1 MALDRLPRPTETSLR
16 LAPVE
21 PGSAPLFCFALLT
34 ISCALASFVFACAT
48 PFAAFAVVAAA
59 MLPLVPALAV
69 VTGAWLV
76 NQVIGFGSLHYPVD
90 ANTIL
95 WGFAIGLA
103 ALVAT
108 LASAV
113 LLRVLPRNLTALA
126 LALALVGAYCSYE
139 FMIFA
144 ATPFLGGAG
153 DFTIPVIV
161 RLGLLSATWLFGLVA
176 VCEIAR
182 FLYSERRGHAAP

>member
-16 LAPVE
+16 LTPVE

-34 ISCALASFVFACAT
+34 ISCALASFAFACAT

-59 MLPLVPALAV
+59 MLPLVSALAV

-76 NQVIGFGSLHYPVD
+76 NQVIGFGVLHYPVD

-103 ALVAT
+103 ALRRHACVRGPAARLAT
-108 LASAV
+108 KSHRARLGPRPGWSLL
-113 LLRVLPRNLTALA
+113 LLRV
-126 LALALVGAYCSYE
+126 Y
-139 FMIFA
+139 
-144 ATPFLGGAG
+144 
-153 DFTIPVIV
+153 DFRSNAVLRRRRRLYNPHHRAPGPVKCH
-161 RLGLLSATWLFGLVA
+161 VA
-176 VCEIAR
+176 VWACRSLRNRAVPL
-182 FLYSERRGHAAP
+182 F

>member
-1 MALDRLPRPTETSLR
+1 MALDRLPRPTEISLR
-16 LAPVE
+16 LTPVE

-48 PFAAFAVVAAA
+48 PFGAFAVVAAA

-76 NQVIGFGSLHYPVD
+76 NQVIGFGALHYPVD

-103 ALVAT
+103 ALVAR
-108 LASAV
+108 LRPRSCCASCHEIS
-113 LLRVLPRNLTALA
+113 PRSPWPPPWLEPIAPT
-126 LALALVGAYCSYE
+126 
-139 FMIFA
+139 
-144 ATPFLGGAG
+144 
-153 DFTIPVIV
+153 
-161 RLGLLSATWLFGLVA
+161 GL
-176 VCEIAR
+176 
-182 FLYSERRGHAAP
+182 